1 MEIRTMMSEDIKYC
15 CDTDHLDCAASL
27 MWNHD
32 IGAVPVVDSERR
44 VVGMITDR
52 DVCMAAYTQGKCLA
66 DIPVAGVMST
76 KVVAV
81 GPDDTLASAERMMRE
96 AQVRRLP
103 VIDREG
109 RLIGM
114 VSQNDLLREAAENQT
129 VREAI
134 TVTIAE
140 IGKARNGTSRVAPI
154 RS

>member
-1 MEIRTMMSEDIKYC
+1 MQIRSMMSEDIKYC
-15 CDTDHLDCAASL
+15 RENENLDCAAAL

-32 IGAVPVVDSERR
+32 IGSVPVVDAERR

-52 DVCMAAYTQGKCLA
+52 DVCMAAYTQGKRLA
-66 DIPVAGVMST
+66 EIPVDQVMSNQIVT
-76 KVVAV
+76 V
-81 GPDDTLASAERMMRE
+81 GPDDTLPAAERLMRE

-103 VIDREG
+103 VTDREG
-109 RLIGM
+109 RLIGV

-140 IGKARNGTSRVAPI
+140 IGKSRNGASRVAPI
-154 RS
+154 